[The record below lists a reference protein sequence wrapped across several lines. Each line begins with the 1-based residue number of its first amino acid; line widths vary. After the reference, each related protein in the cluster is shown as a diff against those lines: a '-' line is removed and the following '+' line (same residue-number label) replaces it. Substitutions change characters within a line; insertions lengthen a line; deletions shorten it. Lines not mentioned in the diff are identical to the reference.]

1 MEENKS
7 VNVGEAAHIT
17 AAAPGG
23 KRYDPSL
30 TPEDRRAASN
40 GMWLCELCAKLID
53 TDEARFTVEVLRK
66 WKKDAED
73 RALRDIATAAPGTYR
88 RPVVVV
94 ELDDADRAFLQS
106 LALPPE
112 DDADA
117 VLARMCPAAERD
129 IAAFRNTKEWPAH
142 TIALSLTLRGRD
154 DSRHAITIE
163 GLANGL
169 DAAEVLNVVSP
180 PGTGKS
186 TTLVQL
192 AAALLQGGQTVAAL
206 VPLGEWSDQREDFFT
221 FLTRRHAFGA
231 FHPQHFM
238 QLAYRGRLALLLDGW
253 NELDPASRIPA
264 TRHLKALR
272 RDYPLLGIVVGT
284 RRHLLPLSGAT
295 VEIEPLSEDQQL
307 ELARTLRGQEGEA
320 LVDQAWRTPGV
331 RELIAIPLYL
341 TALLSSTPGARF
353 PQTKEEVLRLFVT
366 QHEQEAEKA
375 AILQKE
381 LLGFHGDMLIG
392 LAVEANRVANTVLSD
407 TAARTVVTGVG
418 TRLSSRGQL
427 SGPPQPVTVID
438 VLVNGHILI
447 RTSSG
452 GVSFQHQQFQ
462 EWYASLHVGR
472 IMLQAAEGDAEARTR
487 LRTEILN
494 WPAWEESILF
504 ACERLSRENTAS
516 AQGVA
521 AAIRDTLAIDPMLA
535 AEMIFRSAPEVWT
548 LIGTEVAA
556 FAERWHITGKV
567 DRSAR
572 FMMMTGRPEFAPQIW
587 PLISSRDNQI
597 YLEALRSPRR
607 FRPAVLGDNAEQ
619 KLAAL
624 PEETRKHVVAEIAG
638 HSGFDGMEL
647 AVRVAKAES
656 GADAVLEVLQALQ
669 FRHAD
674 RMVAEILKTASD
686 DVWRLVARAG
696 YPDELADPAQRARLT
711 GLRQAHV
718 AAETDPVKLLGNL
731 VAHRLGDAG
740 AEARI
745 ADVIAS
751 ADFPVRNDHAAMGLQ
766 RAYEAYRAPVR
777 EGLLRRTAARL
788 ELPYRAHEYLSDAA
802 VVDDGPIVEA
812 ALDPATP
819 GSAARGAFAVI
830 GPKTVGALIDR
841 LFALREVYLGDR
853 NAWGRPERQAERN
866 EYGRVQDAISSSR
879 KDSFL
884 AALLERSDTDDPVR
898 IDFLAEVFA
907 RHGRDDDG
915 QRADIA
921 AETRTAMVTTIRRW
935 IDVMLESPQANRHQ
949 FAAVARATTRLPDP
963 QFVSGLRRMLD
974 RDLADW
980 ARAREEHAKAPYR
993 GPMSH
998 DVTHSYVLDYQ
1009 RAFAAIGD
1017 GGAVAVL
1024 RDYLPDLRFG
1034 TNAAGALLE
1043 IWNRGNP
1050 SGKARHFAFGQDYSR
1065 AKELGKQRR
1074 EDPRNLATCDFAQAI
1089 FDVARST
1096 GTKEADP
1103 AVQRHALS
1111 LAVVGLGMP
1120 HGSKRAEI
1128 DELLGLPLPY
1138 AAKQRLLIA
1147 AAMAGEIIPADTLI
1161 AGIDELLEAGKAELW
1176 RLAENRGELMSWVE
1190 LFAFSDRPEAV
1201 LDVLDRLP
1209 QQYSYP
1215 GSFDR
1220 LLSALGKS
1228 PHDGALGVLQ
1238 ALGRRDPRMVARHDW
1253 LDAVIKLGTE
1263 GSSHALIAMIC
1274 DGQLAGARGVNSL
1287 HLSRQLARLGEEFPS
1302 IKDDMLQR
1310 YERMNAGPAKS
1321 ILKSALV
1328 ELADPSIIL
1337 ALIRG
1342 YAADKRP
1349 YDGRLSQALRRAALG
1364 QRPVEGWIAGAYEEF
1379 SVSLAELR
1387 RKLFAIASA
1396 NKPQS
1401 ALAERCLVTIDKLR
1415 DAYGRIDDEPR
1426 HPDIASGEPWP
1437 LVR

>member
-1 MEENKS
+1 MFEGGTVGNETAGEKAGDDFPEVAPEE
-7 VNVGEAAHIT
+7 
-17 AAAPGG
+17 
-23 KRYDPSL
+23 
-30 TPEDRRAASN
+30 RRAASN
-40 GMWLCELCAKLID
+40 GIWLCELCAKLID
-53 TDEARFTVEVLRK
+53 ADEARFTVEVLRK

-73 RALRDIATAAPGTYR
+73 RALRDIATASPGAYR
-88 RPVVVV
+88 RPVLVV
-94 ELDDADRAFLQS
+94 ELDDADRAFLRS

-117 VLARMCPAAERD
+117 VFARMRPAAERD
-129 IAAFRNTKEWPAH
+129 IAAFRNTKEWPAR
-142 TIALSLTLRGRD
+142 TIALSLTLRESD
-154 DSRHAITIE
+154 DTRHAITIE

-169 DAAEVLNVVSP
+169 DAAEVLNIVSP
-180 PGTGKS
+180 PGTGKT

-192 AAALLQGGQTVAAL
+192 AGALLQAGQTVAAL
-206 VPLGEWSDQREDFFT
+206 VPLGEWSDRREDFFT
-221 FLTRRHAFGA
+221 FLMRRHAFGA
-231 FHPQHFM
+231 FRPQHFM
-238 QLAYRGRLALLLDGW
+238 QLAYHGRLALLLDGW
-253 NELDPASRIPA
+253 NELDPASRVAA

-284 RRHLLPLSGAT
+284 RRHLLPLPGAT
-295 VEIEPLSEDQQL
+295 VEIEALSEDQQL
-307 ELARTLRGQEGEA
+307 ELARALRGQEGEA

-341 TALLSSTPGARF
+341 TALLGSTPGARF

-366 QHEQEAEKA
+366 QHEQEPEKA

-418 TRLSSRGQL
+418 TRLSSCGQL

-447 RTSSG
+447 RAASG

-462 EWYASLHVGR
+462 EWYASLDVGR
-472 IMLQAAEGDAEARTR
+472 IMREAAQGDAEARTK

-504 ACERLSRENTAS
+504 ACERLSRENAAGTQA
-516 AQGVA
+516 VA
-521 AAIRDTLAIDPMLA
+521 ATIRDTLAIDPMLA

-548 LIGTEVAA
+548 LISAKVTA
-556 FAERWHITGKV
+556 FAERWHVGGKV
-567 DRSAR
+567 DRAAR
-572 FMMMTGRPEFAPQIW
+572 FMMTTGRPEFAPQIW

-607 FRPAVLGDNAEQ
+607 FRPALLGDNAEQ

-624 PEETRKHVVAEIAG
+624 HEETRKHVVAEIAG

-647 AVRVAKAES
+647 AVRVAKAEPS
-656 GADAVLEVLQALQ
+656 ADGMLEVLQALQ

-686 DVWRLVARAG
+686 EVWRLVTRAG
-696 YPDELADPAQRARLT
+696 YPDELADPAQRARLA
-711 GLRQAHV
+711 GLREAHV
-718 AAETDPVKLLGNL
+718 AAETEPVKLLGNL
-731 VAHRLGDAG
+731 AAHRLGDAG

-751 ADFPVRNDHAAMGLQ
+751 ADFPVRNDHAATSLQ
-766 RAYEAYRAPVR
+766 RAFESYPAPVR
-777 EGLLRRTAARL
+777 EGLLRRVAARL
-788 ELPYRAHEYLSDAA
+788 ELPYRAHEYLGDAA

-819 GSAARGAFAVI
+819 RSAARGAFAVI
-830 GPKTVGALIDR
+830 GPKTVGTLIDQ
-841 LFALREVYLGDR
+841 LFALHEVYLGDR
-853 NAWGRPERQAERN
+853 NAWGRAEHQAERN
-866 EYGRVQDAISSSR
+866 EYGRVRDAISASR
-879 KDSFL
+879 KESFL
-884 AALLERSDTDDPVR
+884 AALLGRSDTDDPVR
-898 IDFLAEVFA
+898 VDFLAEIFA
-907 RHGRDDDG
+907 GHGRDDDG
-915 QRADIA
+915 QRANIP
-921 AETRTAMVTTIRRW
+921 AETRATIMRTIRRW
-935 IDVMLESPQANRHQ
+935 IDVMLQSPHANRHQ
-949 FAAVARATTRLPDP
+949 FATVARAAARLPDP
-963 QFVSGLRRMLD
+963 QFVSGLRRMLE

-980 ARAREEHAKAPYR
+980 ARAREEHAKARYR
-993 GPMSH
+993 GPASP
-998 DVTHSYVLDYQ
+998 DVTHSHVLEYQ

-1017 GGAVAVL
+1017 GGAIAVL
-1024 RDYLPDLRFG
+1024 KDYLPDLRFG
-1034 TNAAGALLE
+1034 THAAGALLE
-1043 IWNRGNP
+1043 IWNRDHP
-1050 SGKARHFAFGQDYSR
+1050 SEKARHFAFGQDYSR

-1074 EDPRNLATCDFAQAI
+1074 DAPRNLATCDFAEAI
-1089 FDVARST
+1089 FEVARSI
-1096 GTKEADP
+1096 GTKDADP
-1103 AVQRHALS
+1103 AVQRHALA

-1128 DELLGLPLPY
+1128 DALLALALPY

-1161 AGIDELLEAGKAELW
+1161 AGIDELLEAGKTESW
-1176 RLAENRGELMSWVE
+1176 RLAQDCGELMSWVE

-1209 QQYSYP
+1209 QQYGYP
-1215 GSFDR
+1215 GSLDR
-1220 LLSALGKS
+1220 LSSALGKS
-1228 PHDGALGVLQ
+1228 PHDGALGVLR
-1238 ALGRRDPRMVARHDW
+1238 ALGRRDPRIAARHDW
-1253 LDAVIKLGTE
+1253 LDAMIKLGTE
-1263 GSSHALIAMIC
+1263 GSGQALIAMIC
-1274 DGQLAGARGVNSL
+1274 DGELARARGVDSF
-1287 HLSRQLARLGEEFPS
+1287 HLSRQLARLGEAFPS
-1302 IKDDMLQR
+1302 IKNDMLER
-1310 YERMNAGPAKS
+1310 YERMKACPAKS
-1321 ILKSALV
+1321 ILESALV
-1328 ELADPSIIL
+1328 ELADPSTIL

-1349 YDGRLSQALRRAALG
+1349 DDGGLSQALRRAALG

-1387 RKLFAIASA
+1387 RELFGMALA
-1396 NKPQS
+1396 NNAQS
-1401 ALAERCLVTIDKLR
+1401 ALAERCLVAIDKLR

-1426 HPDIASGEPWP
+1426 HPDIASGRPWP